1 MASGHKGI
9 ALFLFAMSFSQSAPL
24 STKNHFHVWRREQT
38 SFCQLAKWQ
47 ADTMAWHLFIATSF
61 MGNVRD
67 VIAPNVAKHL
77 QLLFIFI
84 IFMHLC
90 DPSLPLK

>member
-1 MASGHKGI
+1 MASGHNGI
-9 ALFLFAMSFSQSAPL
+9 ALFLFAVSFSQSAPA
-24 STKNHFHVWRREQT
+24 STKNHFHIWR
-38 SFCQLAKWQ
+38 SFFFVSWQ
-47 ADTMAWHLFIATSF
+47 NGKLTQWHGTFFIATSS

-67 VIAPNVAKHL
+67 VVAPNVAKHL